1 MRARVIPV
9 TGVLLVVGALFAPAS
24 AFGFASPACLGP
36 RQASARSGV
45 TSLQATVG
53 RALDPMSLIYNKDM
67 QQCPLRPYKSPEDNN
82 GLATATFA
90 LG

>member
-1 MRARVIPV
+1 MCCHAGARDGFWYDQV

-24 AFGFASPACLGP
+24 AFGFASPACLEP

-67 QQCPLRPYKSPEDNN
+67 QQCPLRVRPE
-82 GLATATFA
+82 
-90 LG
+90 